1 MADKVDERTLQQ
13 TSTWAVAVVCFFLLL
28 ISIVIEKLIH
38 KLGTCFKRKNKK
50 ALYEALEKVK
60 AELMLMG
67 FISLLLTIGQNYISQ
82 ICISESIAA
91 SMRPCSKSEE
101 LEEYPP
107 KAKDSGQDEGDEE
120 NSGRK
125 LLELVESF
133 IPRRSLATKGY
144 DKCAEKGQVA
154 FVSSYGMHQLH
165 IFIFVLAVCHV
176 IYCIVTYA
184 LGKTKMRRWKRWEE
198 ETKTIEYQ
206 YSHDPERFRFARDTS
221 FGRRHLNF
229 WSKSTVTLWIACFF
243 RQFFGSVTKV
253 DYLTLRHGFIMAHLA
268 PGSDARFDFRK
279 YIQRSLE
286 EDFKT
291 IVEISPVI
299 WLVAVLF
306 LLTTTHGLNSYLWQP
321 FIPLVVIL
329 IVGTKLQVI
338 ITKLGLLIQE
348 KGEIVKG
355 MPLVQ
360 PGDHLF
366 WFGRPRFILFLVHL
380 VLFTNAFQLAFFAWS
395 TYEFGIKNC
404 FHKSTVD
411 VVIRVSIGTIVQ
423 FLCSYVTLPLYALV
437 TQMGSK
443 MKPTVFNER
452 VAVALK
458 SWHHTAK
465 KQIKHGRTSESTT
478 PFSSRPATPSHGSS
492 PIHLLRN
499 VHKRSRSADESFANS
514 LSPRNS
520 DFDTWDVESQQEPA
534 SSSVKYHSR
543 FREEDTE
550 KKKPSSLAVE
560 LPPGPG
566 QIRTHQHEISNIS
579 LRDFSFK
586 R

>member
-38 KLGTCFKRKNKK
+38 KLGNWFKRKNKK

-82 ICISESIAA
+82 ICVSESIAA
-91 SMRPCSKSEE
+91 SMRPCSRSEE
-101 LEEYPP
+101 EKKYPNT
-107 KAKDSGQDEGDEE
+107 KKDTGKDVGDEE

-125 LLELVESF
+125 LLELVVSF

-176 IYCIVTYA
+176 IYCILTYA

-229 WSKSTVTLWIACFF
+229 WSKSTITLWIACFF

-299 WLVAVLF
+299 WFVAVLF
-306 LLTTTHGLNSYLWQP
+306 LVTNTNGLNSYVWQP

-348 KGEIVKG
+348 KGDIVKG
-355 MPLVQ
+355 MPLVR

-380 VLFTNAFQLAFFAWS
+380 VLFTNAFQLAFFAWT
-395 TYEFGIKNC
+395 TYEFKLKNC
-404 FHKSTVD
+404 FHKNTVD
-411 VVIRVSIGTIVQ
+411 VVIRISAGVIVQ
-423 FLCSYVTLPLYALV
+423 VLCSYVTLPLYALV
-437 TQMGSK
+437 TQ
-443 MKPTVFNER
+443 
-452 VAVALK
+452 
-458 SWHHTAK
+458 
-465 KQIKHGRTSESTT
+465 KQMKHGRTSESTT
-478 PFSSRPATPSHGSS
+478 PFSSRPATPTHGSS
-492 PIHLLRN
+492 PIHLLHN
-499 VHKRSRSADESFANS
+499 VHKRSRSADESLANS
-514 LSPRNS
+514 MSPRRNS
-520 DFDTWDVESQQEPA
+520 DFDTWDVESQQEP
-534 SSSVKYHSR
+534 SSSSSAKYHSR
-543 FREEDTE
+543 FREEDSE
-550 KKKPSSLAVE
+550 KKNPASSSAVE
-560 LPPGPG
+560 LG
-566 QIRTHQHEISNIS
+566 QLRTHQHEISSIS

-586 R
+586 